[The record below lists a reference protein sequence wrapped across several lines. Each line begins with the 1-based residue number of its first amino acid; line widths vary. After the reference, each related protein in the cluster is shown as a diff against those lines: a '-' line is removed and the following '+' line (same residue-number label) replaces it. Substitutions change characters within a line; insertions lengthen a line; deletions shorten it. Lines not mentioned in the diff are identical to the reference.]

1 MIFCGKGECRSP
13 ALSSGGDLY
22 RLAVKAALEPLIE
35 IIERPHLAERRP
47 QGAREGPRARRP
59 KPEDLE
65 VNPREWPCQSL
76 ANFIAGASYFGPTV
90 LKMYGDAYPVKA
102 VQRIEVGE
110 DLPGDWLEVDD
121 LLGVRCSRRNSL
133 VVPGDG

>member
-1 MIFCGKGECRSP
+1 MRAC
-13 ALSSGGDLY
+13 
-22 RLAVKAALEPLIE
+22 
-35 IIERPHLAERRP
+35 
-47 QGAREGPRARRP
+47 ARRP

-65 VNPREWPCQSL
+65 VNPREWPCQAL

-102 VQRIEVGE
+102 VQRMEVGE

-121 LLGVRCSRRNSL
+121 ILGVRCRDGTL
-133 VVPGDG
+133 WLVPGGG